1 MLLQQNLF
9 DSGSYVVTSETSN
22 VASMVVA
29 LKNGKLGVFGTDL
42 NEAALD
48 AVGSGGFLE
57 INAHPVPVLSKM
69 EACHPVV
76 VID

>member
-1 MLLQQNLF
+1 
-9 DSGSYVVTSETSN
+9 
-22 VASMVVA
+22 MVVA

-69 EACHPVV
+69 VACQFS
-76 VID
+76 